1 VGLVFQGIE
10 IDTVHGMSPLE
21 IAKGG
26 ALWLNASPAASTLRV
41 VLGRHA
47 PIANMGTMGAC
58 FEIIQGA
65 ERP

>member
-1 VGLVFQGIE
+1 MFQGIE
-10 IDTVHGMSPLE
+10 IDTIHGMAPLE

-26 ALWLNASPAASTLRV
+26 ALWPKASPTASTLRV
-41 VLGRHA
+41 VLGSHA

-58 FEIIQGA
+58 FEKIQGA